1 MITVHFEKVY
11 KDYYGCEVE
20 AKTLEEA
27 IEIAKHKEF
36 RPKLERDSDILYVTF
51 YIDDFDEEDQ
61 EYVDSMDIEEGDD
74 LPLDGW
80 R

>member
-1 MITVHFEKVY
+1 MIKFRFEKVY

-20 AKTLEEA
+20 AETLEEA

-36 RPKLERDSDILYVTF
+36 HRKYEGDSDILYVTF
-51 YIDDFDEEDQ
+51 SIDDFDEENQ
-61 EYVDSMDIEEGDD
+61 EYVDNMDIEEGED

-80 R
+80 D